1 MALIL
6 TLAPVLGGSAMA
18 NEGQNEV
25 GQITVTGLG
34 QVERVPDMATI
45 TLGVTHQSDNA
56 RDAVAEVAVT
66 SGAILT
72 TLADMGIEP
81 RYMRTSDLSL
91 QPVWQRNNSNNQP
104 PKVTG
109 YSASN
114 RVTVRVRD
122 LAVLGDILGRVTT
135 DGANLFQGLQF
146 GLQDNQTAL
155 DDARRAA
162 VADGRARAELYAEAA
177 GVTLGDLVGLS
188 ESGVAAPRP
197 MMREAMASDMAMSIA
212 EGELSLSAS
221 VTMVFEI
228 AE

>member
-1 MALIL
+1 MLVV
-6 TLAPVLGGSAMA
+6 TLAPVWAGPVVAE
-18 NEGQNEV
+18 EGQKDV
-25 GQITVTGLG
+25 GQISVTGLG

-72 TLADMGIEP
+72 TLAEMGIEA
-81 RYMRTSDLSL
+81 RDMRTSDLSL

-146 GLQDNQTAL
+146 GLQDNQSAL
-155 DDARRAA
+155 EDARRVA
-162 VADGRARAELYAEAA
+162 VLDGRARAELYAETA
-177 GVTLGDLVGLS
+177 GVKLGDLVHLS
-188 ESGVAAPRP
+188 EAGVAAPRP
-197 MMREAMASDMAMSIA
+197 MMRQAMASDMAMPIA

>member
-1 MALIL
+1 MVLV
-6 TLAPVLGGSAMA
+6 LAPVMSGSAMA
-18 NEGQNEV
+18 DMGQNEV

-72 TLADMGIEP
+72 ALDEMGIEP
-81 RYMRTSDLSL
+81 RDMRTSDLSL
-91 QPVWQRNNSNNQP
+91 QPVWQRNNSSNQP

-146 GLQDNQTAL
+146 GLQDNHSAL
-155 DDARRAA
+155 EDARRAA
-162 VADGRARAELYAEAA
+162 VVDGRARAELYAEAA

-188 ESGVAAPRP
+188 EAGVATPRP
-197 MMREAMASDMAMSIA
+197 MMRQAMASDMAMPIA